1 MAPELDPH
9 RMRELLKKNL
19 ATSFG
24 LTLVVGL
31 PLAPP
36 ILAQLARVR
45 AAVEAQLPG
54 QYQWYASKHLHATVM
69 PLLRGRYR
77 EAPPLQLH
85 ELPADLNSLADRLD
99 DCFSALQPFRF
110 AVDRLEFM
118 PDGRL
123 LALGA
128 DPGHV
133 RRQVA
138 ERLASLARLDPP
150 KDLGDWHVT
159 VGYLATPSP
168 FASEAERAGFEAGL
182 ARLQAGSPSAMEVH
196 QVWLVHYADR
206 TLDRI
211 VGRIPLPVGSPIGLT
226 SDYILTRLAI
236 GPH

>member
-99 DCFSALQPFRF
+99 ECFSALQPFRTGVCWRW
-110 AVDRLEFM
+110 APTPVTCGDRW
-118 PDGRL
+118 PN
-123 LALGA
+123 AW
-128 DPGHV
+128 
-133 RRQVA
+133 RRWQ
-138 ERLASLARLDPP
+138 
-150 KDLGDWHVT
+150 
-159 VGYLATPSP
+159 
-168 FASEAERAGFEAGL
+168 GL
-182 ARLQAGSPSAMEVH
+182 IRRKIWGTGM
-196 QVWLVHYADR
+196 
-206 TLDRI
+206 
-211 VGRIPLPVGSPIGLT
+211 
-226 SDYILTRLAI
+226 
-236 GPH
+236 